1 MDSEAAKGLT
11 PKSTSETMNSHVN
24 RIGSRGLPALMIGIY
39 LQIRVGHAQFSW
51 LSVKMGKESFM
62 LKGRL

>member
-24 RIGSRGLPALMIGIY
+24 RIGVMAVPA
-39 LQIRVGHAQFSW
+39 S
-51 LSVKMGKESFM
+51 
-62 LKGRL
+62 